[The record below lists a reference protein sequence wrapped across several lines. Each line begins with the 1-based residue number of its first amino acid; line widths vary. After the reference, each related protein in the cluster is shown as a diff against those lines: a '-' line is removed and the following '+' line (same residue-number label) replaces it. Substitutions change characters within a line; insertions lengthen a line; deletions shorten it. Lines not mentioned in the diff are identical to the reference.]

1 MVFLGKP
8 VPIFP
13 DHALTF
19 GGRPDRLI
27 DKIIG
32 QSSAMSDMTL
42 APRRRPLWRL
52 FFMPMLLLI
61 AAAAWSA
68 FWFYSASKVDET
80 ADAWRAQ
87 EARSGRVYDCARRS
101 VAGYPF
107 RLEVRCD
114 GASVSLLA
122 QTAEQAATRT
132 PITAKLGEILVVA
145 QVYDPKLLIAEFTS
159 PATISGPGQPSMIA
173 NWSKARSSVAGL
185 PAVPQRVSL
194 VFDDPS
200 IDRTDVSPQT
210 PLARARHIELH
221 GRLVEGSQDHPDIE
235 TVLRIEQGSVQEVHP
250 LLAEPFDADVRTI
263 LTGLKDFSPKP
274 WPQRFR
280 EIQAAGGHVE
290 IVQSRIQQGNLIAV
304 ASGSLGLSAQGRLD
318 GELQMTVVGLDK
330 AIAALGIEKMLDEGV
345 PQATLDRVA
354 PGVKTADVNSLLGAL
369 DRAIPGLG
377 KAVKQNANIA
387 AGAGINALGKEAMLE
402 GKKARAFPLRFV
414 DGAVFLGPLKVAQ
427 TPPLF

>member
-1 MVFLGKP
+1 
-8 VPIFP
+8 
-13 DHALTF
+13 
-19 GGRPDRLI
+19 
-27 DKIIG
+27 
-32 QSSAMSDMTL
+32 MSDMTL

-52 FFMPMLLLI
+52 FFMPVLLLI

-80 ADAWRAQ
+80 ADAWRAR
-87 EARSGRVYDCARRS
+87 EARSGRIYDCARRS

-114 GASVSLLA
+114 GVSVSLVS
-122 QTAEQAATRT
+122 QTAGQAATQT
-132 PITAKLGEILVVA
+132 PITAKLGEILVVS
-145 QVYDPKLLIAEFTS
+145 QIYDPKLLIAEFTA
-159 PATISGPGQPSMIA
+159 PATIAGPGQPSMIA
-173 NWSKARSSVAGL
+173 NWSKARSSVVGL
-185 PAVPQRVSL
+185 PGVPQRVSL

-200 IDRTDVSPQT
+200 IDRTNGSLLT
-210 PLARARHIELH
+210 PLARAKHIELH
-221 GRLVEGSQDHPDIE
+221 GRLVEGSSRDHPDIE

-290 IVQSRIQQGNLIAV
+290 IVQSRIQQGDLIAV

-318 GELQMTVVGLDK
+318 GELQMTVAGLDK
-330 AIAALGIEKMLDEGV
+330 VIAALGIEKMLDEGV
-345 PQATLDRVA
+345 PQGTLDRVA
-354 PGVKTADVNSLLGAL
+354 PGVKTADVNNLLGAL

-377 KAVKQNANIA
+377 KVVKQNANVA
-387 AGAGINALGKEAMLE
+387 AAAGINALGKEAMLE
-402 GKKARAFPLRFV
+402 GKKARSFPLRFV

-427 TPPLF
+427 IPPLF

>member
-1 MVFLGKP
+1 
-8 VPIFP
+8 
-13 DHALTF
+13 
-19 GGRPDRLI
+19 
-27 DKIIG
+27 
-32 QSSAMSDMTL
+32 MSDMTL

-52 FFMPMLLLI
+52 FFMPVLLLI

-68 FWFYSASKVDET
+68 FWFYSASRVDET
-80 ADAWRAQ
+80 ADAWRAR
-87 EARSGRVYDCARRS
+87 EARSGRIYDCARRS

-114 GASVSLLA
+114 DASVSLVS
-122 QTAEQAATRT
+122 QTAGQAATKT
-132 PITAKLGEILVVA
+132 PITAKLREILVVS
-145 QVYDPKLLIAEFTS
+145 QIYDPKLLIAEFTA

-173 NWSKARSSVAGL
+173 NWNKARSSVVGL
-185 PAVPQRVSL
+185 PAVPRRISL

-200 IDRTDVSPQT
+200 IDRSEGSVLT
-210 PLARARHIELH
+210 PLARARHVELH
-221 GRLVEGSQDHPDIE
+221 GRFVEGSAPDHPDIE
-235 TVLRIEQGSVQEVHP
+235 TVLRIEQGSVQGVHP

-290 IVQSRIQQGNLIAV
+290 IVQSRIRQGDMIAV
-304 ASGSLGLSAQGRLD
+304 ASGSLDLSAQGRLD
-318 GELQMTVVGLDK
+318 GELQMTVAGLDK

-354 PGVKTADVNSLLGAL
+354 PGVKTADVNNLLGAL

-377 KAVKQNANIA
+377 KVVKQNANVA
-387 AGAGINALGKEAMLE
+387 AAAGINAFGKDAVLE
-402 GKKARAFPLRFV
+402 GRKARSFPLRFV

-427 TPPLF
+427 IPPLF